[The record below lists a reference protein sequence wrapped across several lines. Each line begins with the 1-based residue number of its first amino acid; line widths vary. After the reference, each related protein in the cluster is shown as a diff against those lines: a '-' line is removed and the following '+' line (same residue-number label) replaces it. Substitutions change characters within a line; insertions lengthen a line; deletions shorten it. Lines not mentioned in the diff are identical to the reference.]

1 MLLTDHIREVEEW
14 RIGEANDEAWGIQ
27 KGEKGASATTVLLPQ
42 DEEGDVFR
50 DKGDGNAWYQSNQ
63 VRRKD
68 GRYPAIVVAIKDMT
82 MIMV

>member
-1 MLLTDHIREVEEW
+1 MKL
-14 RIGEANDEAWGIQ
+14 EAYSKVKKRHQ
-27 KGEKGASATTVLLPQ
+27 ATTVLLPQ

-50 DKGDGNAWYQSNQ
+50 DKGDRNAWYQSNQ

-68 GRYPAIVVAIKDMT
+68 GRYSAVVVAIKDKT